1 MVDATRAML
10 DELMGRD
17 RDVPLEERTGEGLR
31 YTDPEICK
39 HALAGLC
46 PYGLFK
52 NTRSDLGPCKFEIH
66 EDDLQFEALKEEYDA
81 LPQKEKDRSAAK
93 YIRISI

>member
-1 MVDATRAML
+1 
-10 DELMGRD
+10 MGRD

-93 YIRISI
+93 QSRISI

>member
-17 RDVPLEERTGEGLR
+17 RDIPLEERTGEGLR
-31 YTDPEICK
+31 YLDPEVCK

-66 EDDLQFEALKEEYDA
+66 EDDLQFEGLKEQYDWV
-81 LPQKEKDRSAAK
+81 PQKEKDK
-93 YIRISI
+93 